1 MERWSLHSN
10 YSFRIRKV
18 AINYPVGDGYVP
30 IGKYYPSET
39 RFGVHPVVDLGD
51 SDQFLS
57 RAARPPVKH
66 QPTQSLMPFK
76 LLFLVVAV
84 AIIVAGC
91 LGWRWFSRVKS
102 TSIVPDK
109 LNYPCLRII
118 DGSDWERI
126 DSSRDLNVMPSNRFM
141 NRKDDPLVIDS
152 EFRVF
157 EMSQLKMK
165 ESTLGLMITGP
176 KPIQVEFELIARSDK
191 SIDNAKE
198 MITKVL
204 SQEPS
209 FSDEWRQA
217 IPAARSLEAFLEL
230 LELPKLL
237 AGPH

>member
-1 MERWSLHSN
+1 
-10 YSFRIRKV
+10 
-18 AINYPVGDGYVP
+18 
-30 IGKYYPSET
+30 
-39 RFGVHPVVDLGD
+39 
-51 SDQFLS
+51 
-57 RAARPPVKH
+57 
-66 QPTQSLMPFK
+66 
-76 LLFLVVAV
+76 
-84 AIIVAGC
+84 
-91 LGWRWFSRVKS
+91 
-102 TSIVPDK
+102 
-109 LNYPCLRII
+109 
-118 DGSDWERI
+118 
-126 DSSRDLNVMPSNRFM
+126 M